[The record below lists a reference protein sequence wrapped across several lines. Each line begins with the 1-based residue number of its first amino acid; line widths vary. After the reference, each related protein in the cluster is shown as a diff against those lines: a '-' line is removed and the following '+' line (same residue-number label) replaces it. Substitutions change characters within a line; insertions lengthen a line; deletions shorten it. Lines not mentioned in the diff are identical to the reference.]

1 MSKHILLT
9 GVSGFLGSHLAER
22 LLDDGHRVI
31 GLDNFST
38 GMRSNLAA
46 LEKRDGFKLLEHDI
60 RLPFVG
66 SDLDFVINFA
76 CPASPPAYQANPI
89 GTLKIN
95 FQGALNMLGLAK
107 QTGARFFQASTS
119 EVYGDPDVHPQPE
132 TYRGCVNVIGRRACY
147 DEGKRAAEALVFEY
161 HRQHGLD
168 VKVVRIFNTYGPRMR
183 PDDGRAVSNF
193 IVQSLLGKDIT
204 IHGHGRQTRSFCYVD
219 DLIEGI
225 VRFLYSAPSVT
236 GPMNIGNPTEVS
248 IRQLAELVIEITGS
262 KSRIVERPL
271 PEDDPR
277 QRCPDISLAR
287 RTLDWE
293 PRIALREGLI
303 RTIEYFE
310 SRLASAAKGRVQRT
324 APVLA

>member
-1 MSKHILLT
+1 MPQHILLT

-22 LLDDGHRVI
+22 LLDDGHRVT

-38 GMRSNLAA
+38 GTRSNLTV
-46 LEKRDGFKLLEHDI
+46 LEDRDGFTFVEHDI
-60 RLPFVG
+60 RLPFIGRDV
-66 SDLDFVINFA
+66 DIVVNFA

-95 FQGALNMLGLAK
+95 FQGTLNMLGLAK

-132 TYRGCVNVIGRRACY
+132 NYRGCVNTIGPRACY
-147 DEGKRAAEALVFEY
+147 DEGKRVAEALVFEY

-183 PDDGRAVSNF
+183 PDDGRVVSNF
-193 IVQSLLGKDIT
+193 IVQSLLGESIT
-204 IHGHGRQTRSFCYVD
+204 IYGDGRQTRSFCYVE

-225 VRFLYSAPSVT
+225 VRFLYSAPSVI
-236 GPMNIGNPTEVS
+236 GPMNIGNPAEFSV
-248 IRQLAELVIEITGS
+248 RQLAELVIEITGS
-262 KSRIVERPL
+262 KSRIIERPL

-310 SRLASAAKGRVQRT
+310 RRLASAGKGRV
-324 APVLA
+324 A